1 MHLPARGLR
10 LTRVAAA
17 TAATLAL
24 AVGLTA
30 CGSDDEGSGTAT
42 TSTAAGSS
50 AVTTSAAADGHDHDH
65 DHDHDDSG
73 SAPTAQSLQA
83 GLEQIANPDVSV
95 DDKVNLVVDGEKRR
109 SHFEQLNAALQTYRG
124 ITFQVAEIEVD
135 GEKATGRTTITSP
148 MGQSAPPMELTWQHQ
163 DDVWKLSDSGACVL
177 LGFAQIPCAPA

>member
-1 MHLPARGLR
+1 MHLPARRLR

-17 TAATLAL
+17 TAAILAL

-30 CGSDDEGSGTAT
+30 CGSDDTGSDAAA
-42 TSTAAGSS
+42 TSTVAGSS
-50 AVTTSAAADGHDHDH
+50 AVTTSAATDDHDH
-65 DHDHDDSG
+65 DHGESG
-73 SAPTAQSLQA
+73 DAPTAQSLQA

-124 ITFQVAEIEVD
+124 ITFQVADIRVN
-135 GEKATGRTTITSP
+135 GETATGQTTITSP